1 MTPRSDDPILPAPIR
16 AALIDLDGTLV
27 DTLGDFT
34 VALNATLREL
44 GLPPHSQL
52 GL

>member
-1 MTPRSDDPILPAPIR
+1 MTDTATPIR

-34 VALNATLREL
+34 FALNLMLADL
-44 GLPPHSQL
+44 GLGKLTPKIGRAHV
-52 GL
+52 